1 MIWSPWVTLS
11 PTPSLA
17 SPSSTWGMMQGARQ
31 AGTGMLHCNNHTCHA
46 QANRVSRDIVVKLI
60 EFSNFDIDIDINSIC
75 LKKALICAFYIY
87 KQFTS
92 TLTLKNF

>member
-1 MIWSPWVTLS
+1 M
-11 PTPSLA
+11 
-17 SPSSTWGMMQGARQ
+17 
-31 AGTGMLHCNNHTCHA
+31 
-46 QANRVSRDIVVKLI
+46 KLI

-75 LKKALICAFYIY
+75 LKKVLICAFYIY

>member
-1 MIWSPWVTLS
+1 MVPVGHLV
-11 PTPSLA
+11 PHPLA
-17 SPSSTWGMMQGARQ
+17 GLPLLHVGDDAGRQ
-31 AGTGMLHCNNHTCHA
+31 AGRHRDAPLQQPHMSRSGQH
-46 QANRVSRDIVVKLI
+46 RIRDIVVKLI

-75 LKKALICAFYIY
+75 LKKVLICAFYIY